1 MNEGKGVRVRVR
13 TIHAT
18 YTGELFV
25 PAMRNRFSD
34 VINEPGLIFINLTHV
49 HMEGDSNQI
58 GHLSLNKFLI
68 ESIRSLEE

>member
-1 MNEGKGVRVRVR
+1 MNEGKEVRVKVR

-18 YTGELFV
+18 YTGALFV

-34 VINEPGLIFINLTHV
+34 VINDPGSIFINLIHV
-49 HMEGDSNQI
+49 QMEGDSSKI
-58 GHLSLNKFLI
+58 AHLSLNKYLI

>member
-1 MNEGKGVRVRVR
+1 MNEGKEVRVRVR

-34 VINEPGLIFINLTHV
+34 VINDPGSVFINLTRVHV
-49 HMEGDSNQI
+49 EGDSSQI
-58 GHLSLNKFLI
+58 AHLSLNKYLI